1 MTFQMSKE
9 PFLKHLN
16 VKKVAHVI
24 VTAEDSEFDD
34 VILRDLS
41 DEGFRVQ
48 YMAMGDVKPN
58 AFAQSLHD
66 EANKLAGVNES
77 YAIIAYGDAASAL
90 LEAHQRATNRMCA
103 LIGYYPSTIPDPTRT
118 HFPMDVS
125 VLVHLAGGDIA
136 VRRTQEIV
144 GIQGKRRTYRKQ
156 LSSGLGVG
164 GALKLS
170 YPSYMYDNVE
180 PGFAEHDLDE
190 FDPVAHEV
198 AWTRTLRL
206 LREAFGIKIDIER
219 VRDQHIEN
227 LKSGVDNAVGKMAA
241 GANVVCSPTLVG
253 GVDERSLQEFYRST
267 FVPSPEQLGA
277 RLLSRTIGTDRV
289 VDELGLSFKHDS
301 EIPWL
306 LPRIPATGKKIEI
319 TVISITKVKGGIFA
333 SEHLHW
339 DQASVLF
346 QAGLLKPTDVHD
358 KLKDQ
363 GVKQLAISGR
373 ESARVLRVDGSKTKD
388 LLRSAVA
395 SSSSSKG

>member
-1 MTFQMSKE
+1 MAFQMSKE

-16 VKKVAHVI
+16 VNKPAHVI

-41 DEGFRVQ
+41 DEGFKVQ
-48 YMAMGDVKPN
+48 YMAMGDVKAN
-58 AFAQSLHD
+58 AFAQNLH
-66 EANKLAGVNES
+66 EAANKLTGVNES
-77 YAIIAYGDAASAL
+77 YAILAYGDAASAL

-136 VRRTQEIV
+136 VRRTQEVV
-144 GIQGKRRTYRKQ
+144 GIQGKRRTYRKK

-164 GALKLS
+164 GELKLS
-170 YPSYMYDNVE
+170 YPSYMYDGVE
-180 PGFAEHDLDE
+180 PGFSEHDLDE
-190 FDPVAHEV
+190 FDLVAHEV
-198 AWTRTLRL
+198 AWTRTIKV
-206 LREAFGIKIDIER
+206 LREAFGIKIDVER

-227 LKSGVDNAVGKMAA
+227 LKGGVDKAVGKMAA
-241 GANVVCSPTLVG
+241 GANVICSPTLIG
-253 GVDERSLQEFYRST
+253 GVDESSLQDFYHNT

-289 VDELGLSFKHDS
+289 VDELVLSFKHDS
-301 EIPWL
+301 EVPWL
-306 LPRIPATGKKIEI
+306 LPGIPASGKKIEI
-319 TVISITKVKGGIFA
+319 TVISITKVKGGVFA
-333 SEHLHW
+333 SEHIYW
-339 DQASVLF
+339 DQASVLL

-363 GVKQLAISGR
+363 GIKQLPISGG
-373 ESARVLRVDGSKTKD
+373 ESARVLRADASKKKA
-388 LLRSAVA
+388 LLHSAVA